1 MLNHYL
7 WLLNLLRASRSWRAA
22 NNNPLTTIAWVLME
36 PIGLH
41 GKVAV
46 HLETYSRA
54 DSRES
59 GVAEQTSRQ
68 ARWRCASAERCKESS
83 TCPGTAKSAGKGG
96 VVVTRSGR
104 CLSLAR
110 SLLGRQFRCEI
121 APPRSEDEKSPG

>member
-22 NNNPLTTIAWVLME
+22 NNNPLTTIACVLME

-59 GVAEQTSRQ
+59 GVAEQTSRR
-68 ARWRCASAERCKESS
+68 ARWRCASSERVQRVQHL
-83 TCPGTAKSAGKGG
+83 T
-96 VVVTRSGR
+96 
-104 CLSLAR
+104 LAR
-110 SLLGRQFRCEI
+110 LNRR
-121 APPRSEDEKSPG
+121 EKAELS